1 MRIIFNKEQE
11 DVLETLKNLKSMF
24 LNSTTEDSSE
34 MLIDY
39 MVSQIEHVAVVIG
52 GAEGLERLKEE
63 D

>member
-11 DVLETLKNLKSMF
+11 DALKTLKNLKSMF
-24 LNSTTEDSSE
+24 LNSTTEDSSK
-34 MLIDY
+34 MVIDY
-39 MVSQIEHVAVVIG
+39 MVSQIEHLAAVIG

>member
-11 DVLETLKNLKSMF
+11 DALKTLKNLKSMF
-24 LNSTTEDSSE
+24 LHNTTEDSPK

-39 MVSQIEHVAVVIG
+39 MVSQIEHVAAVIG
-52 GAEGLERLKEE
+52 GEEGLERLKEE

>member
-11 DVLETLKNLKSMF
+11 DALDTLKNLKSMF
-24 LNSTTEDSSE
+24 LNSTTEDSPK

-39 MVSQIEHVAVVIG
+39 MVSQIEYVAAVIG
-52 GAEGLERLKEE
+52 GEEGLERLKEE

>member
-11 DVLETLKNLKSMF
+11 DALDTLKNLKSMF
-24 LNSTTEDSSE
+24 LRSTTEDSSK

-39 MVSQIEHVAVVIG
+39 MVSQIEHVAAVIG
-52 GAEGLERLKEE
+52 GEEGLERLKEE

>member
-11 DVLETLKNLKSMF
+11 DILKTLKNLKSMF
-24 LNSTTEDSSE
+24 LRSTTEDSSK

-39 MVSQIEHVAVVIG
+39 MVSQIEYVAVVIG
-52 GAEGLERLKEE
+52 GEEGLERLKEE

>member
-11 DVLETLKNLKSMF
+11 DVLETLKNLKSLF
-24 LNSTTEDSSE
+24 LRSTTEDSSK

-39 MVSQIEHVAVVIG
+39 MVSQIEYVAVVIG

>member
-11 DVLETLKNLKSMF
+11 DVLKTLKNLKSMF
-24 LNSTTEDSSE
+24 LRSTTEDSSK

-39 MVSQIEHVAVVIG
+39 MVSQIEYVAVVIG
-52 GAEGLERLKEE
+52 GEEGLERLKEE

>member
-11 DVLETLKNLKSMF
+11 DALDTLKNLKSMF
-24 LNSTTEDSSE
+24 LNSTTEDSSK

-39 MVSQIEHVAVVIG
+39 MVSQIEYVAVVIG
-52 GAEGLERLKEE
+52 GEEGLERLKEE